1 MALKEFR
8 PLTPTQRFK
17 SLPAFDEITKW
28 RPEKSL
34 LQPNKKSGGRN
45 NRGRLT
51 SRHIGGGH
59 KHKYRKVDF
68 KRRKYGVA
76 AEVMGI
82 EYDPNRS
89 ARIALI
95 KYSDGELS
103 YILAPSGLKV
113 GATVNAGNDAAPD
126 LGNSLPLRAIPLGTS
141 VHNIELA
148 PGRGGKVARSA
159 GQQATLTAL
168 EAEYALVKMPSG
180 EIRRIHE
187 NCFATI
193 GQVGNV
199 DHMNVS
205 SGKAGR
211 TRWRGRRPHVR
222 GMVMNPIDHPMGGGQ
237 GKSKGGGGR
246 HHPVSPWGQL
256 AKGFKTRAK
265 HKPSDRFIMQD
276 RRKKKFLVMA
286 RSLKKGPFVPGH
298 LLEKIDKM
306 NASGVKKPVK
316 TWARRSMVT
325 PDFVGHTFMVHNGKT
340 FVSVFVTENMV
351 GHKLGEFSPTRIFKK
366 HGSHTAKVTK

>member
-1 MALKEFR
+1 MALRSYR
-8 PLTPTQRFK
+8 PLTPTLRFK
-17 SLPAFDEITKW
+17 THPAFDEIT
-28 RPEKSL
+28 RSSPHKSL
-34 LQPNKKSGGRN
+34 TEVKKRSGGRN
-45 NRGRLT
+45 NNGRLT

-59 KHKYRKVDF
+59 KQKYRKVDF
-68 KRRKYGVA
+68 KRRKHGVA
-76 AEVMGI
+76 AEVVGI

-95 KYSDGELS
+95 KYTDGEMS
-103 YILAPSGLKV
+103 YILAPDGLQV
-113 GATVNAGNDAAPD
+113 GATVVAGNDVPSD
-126 LGNSLPLRAIPLGTS
+126 LGNSLPLRAIPLGTN
-141 VHNIELA
+141 VHNIELT
-148 PGRGGKVARSA
+148 PGRGGQVARNS
-159 GQQATLTAL
+159 GPQATLTAM
-168 EAEYALVKMPSG
+168 EAGYALVKMPSG

-211 TRWRGRRPHVR
+211 TRWQGRRPHVR

-265 HKPSDRFIMQD
+265 HK
-276 RRKKKFLVMA
+276 
-286 RSLKKGPFVPGH
+286 
-298 LLEKIDKM
+298 
-306 NASGVKKPVK
+306 
-316 TWARRSMVT
+316 
-325 PDFVGHTFMVHNGKT
+325 
-340 FVSVFVTENMV
+340 
-351 GHKLGEFSPTRIFKK
+351 
-366 HGSHTAKVTK
+366 

>member
-1 MALKEFR
+1 MALKSFR

-17 SLPAFDEITKW
+17 SLPSFDEITKW
-28 RPEKSL
+28 KPAKSL
-34 LQPNKKSGGRN
+34 VEVKKRSGGRN
-45 NRGRLT
+45 NNGRMT
-51 SRHIGGGH
+51 ARHIGGGH
-59 KHKYRKVDF
+59 KQKYRKVDF
-68 KRRKYGVA
+68 KRRKRDIA
-76 AEVMGI
+76 AEVVGI

-103 YILAPSGLKV
+103 YILAPDGLQV
-113 GATVNAGNDAAPD
+113 GAKVAAGDNVAPD
-126 LGNSLPLRAIPLGTS
+126 LGNALPLRAIPLGANI
-141 VHNIELA
+141 HNIELM
-148 PGRGGKVARSA
+148 PGRGGQVARSA
-159 GQQATLTAL
+159 GQQAILNNL
-168 EAEYALVKMPSG
+168 EGGYALVKMPSG

-211 TRWRGRRPHVR
+211 TRWQGRRSHVR
-222 GMVMNPIDHPMGGGQ
+222 GMAMNPIDHPMGGGQ

-265 HKPSDRFIMQD
+265 HKPSDRFILED
-276 RRKKKFLVMA
+276 RRVKKKK
-286 RSLKKGPFVPGH
+286 S
-298 LLEKIDKM
+298 
-306 NASGVKKPVK
+306 
-316 TWARRSMVT
+316 
-325 PDFVGHTFMVHNGKT
+325 
-340 FVSVFVTENMV
+340 
-351 GHKLGEFSPTRIFKK
+351 
-366 HGSHTAKVTK
+366 

>member
-34 LQPNKKSGGRN
+34 LQPKKRSGGRN

-68 KRRKYGVA
+68 KRRKHGIA
-76 AEVMGI
+76 AEVIGI

-95 KYSDGELS
+95 KYADGELS

-113 GATVNAGNDAAPD
+113 GATVNAGNDVAPD
-126 LGNSLPLRAIPLGTS
+126 LGNSLPLRAIPLGTN
-141 VHNIELA
+141 VHNIELT
-148 PGRGGKVARSA
+148 PGRGGQVARSA

-187 NCFATI
+187 SCFATI

-211 TRWRGRRPHVR
+211 T
-222 GMVMNPIDHPMGGGQ
+222 
-237 GKSKGGGGR
+237 
-246 HHPVSPWGQL
+246 
-256 AKGFKTRAK
+256 
-265 HKPSDRFIMQD
+265 
-276 RRKKKFLVMA
+276 
-286 RSLKKGPFVPGH
+286 
-298 LLEKIDKM
+298 
-306 NASGVKKPVK
+306 
-316 TWARRSMVT
+316 
-325 PDFVGHTFMVHNGKT
+325 
-340 FVSVFVTENMV
+340 
-351 GHKLGEFSPTRIFKK
+351 
-366 HGSHTAKVTK
+366 